1 MDETEKEVSVE
12 KDISNQI
19 DNLNIGKCVIQEV
32 VERNIIVGE
41 VPKTEMNSDTMNAI
55 KKFTKDMSKAP
66 APKQLAVGATAG
78 WLAGY
83 MTMKVGKAAATL
95 VGGSLLVLQIAHHKG
110 YVKVNWQQLSDDCAT
125 AAEKTKDSFAKKG
138 KNGFE
143 QFQEFAAENVYL
155 AGGFTGGFF
164 LGIAW
169 S

>member
-1 MDETEKEVSVE
+1 MEDTEKEVSEE
-12 KDISNQI
+12 KSTTFELGHLNRVQSSLPEVIHQNIALTQQPSN
-19 DNLNIGKCVIQEV
+19 DMSN
-32 VERNIIVGE
+32 
-41 VPKTEMNSDTMNAI
+41 DTKNAI
-55 KKFTKDMSKAP
+55 KKFCNDMAKAP

-83 MTMKVGKAAATL
+83 ITMKVGKAAATMF
-95 VGGSLLVLQIAHHKG
+95 GGSLLVLQIAHHKG
-110 YVKVNWQQLSDDCAT
+110 YVKVNWQQLSEDCA
-125 AAEKTKDSFAKKG
+125 AAAGKTKDSLTKQG
-138 KNGFE
+138 KSGFE